1 MADETGTAAET
12 GAGATRADTAATVR
26 IPDRGPA
33 AYVAEFIGTF
43 SLVFA
48 VCAAVVLFVPA
59 PPEVPAGAQAP
70 VTGTTFQ
77 DFAVIGLVHVL
88 ALFFLIQTLAVM
100 SGAHFNPAVTVAMTV
115 VRQIKPIDSAIYI
128 LMQLAGATLGALVV
142 KLLYDQV
149 DNADTFGAVGFNEDR
164 LDTTLQG
171 MGLEALGTFFLVWAI
186 MGVAV
191 NPSAIKDWSG
201 LVIGGTLGFAVMI
214 AAPMTGAG
222 FNPARAL
229 GPAIVANEFDEVGR
243 WLLMYVA
250 APLIGALVAV
260 FLYSWLMV
268 TEGKKGRG
276 GAEPVG

>member
-1 MADETGTAAET
+1 VADTGTAA
-12 GAGATRADTAATVR
+12 ATAAAAR

-43 SLVFA
+43 TLVFA
-48 VCAAVVLFVPA
+48 ICAAVVFFVPV
-59 PPEVPAGAQAP
+59 PPEAPTTPGAAP
-70 VTGTTFQ
+70 QQTLFE
-77 DFAVIGLVHVL
+77 DFAVVGLVHVL
-88 ALFFLIQTLAVM
+88 VLFFLIQTLAVM
-100 SGAHFNPAVTVAMTV
+100 SGAHFNPAVTVAMTA

-128 LMQLAGATLGALVV
+128 LMQLAGATLGALAV
-142 KLLYDQV
+142 KGFYDQIEG
-149 DNADTFGAVGFNEDR
+149 DKNLGQVGFNEDR

-191 NPSAIKDWSG
+191 NPTAVKDWSG

-214 AAPMTGAG
+214 IAPMTGAG

-229 GPAIVANEFDEVGR
+229 GPAIVANDFGGTGR
-243 WLLMYVA
+243 WLLLYVL
-250 APLIGALVAV
+250 APAVGALVAV
-260 FLYSWLMV
+260 FLYSFLMV
-268 TEGKKGRG
+268 THGKKGTG

>member
-1 MADETGTAAET
+1 MADETGTE
-12 GAGATRADTAATVR
+12 AGATTAAAVR
-26 IPDRGPA
+26 IPERGPA
-33 AYVAEFIGTF
+33 AYVSEFIGTF
-43 SLVFA
+43 VLVFA
-48 VCAAVVLFVPA
+48 ICSAVVLFAPA
-59 PPEVPAGAQAP
+59 PVAPAAGATAP

-100 SGAHFNPAVTVAMTV
+100 SGAHFNPAVTAAMTV
-115 VRQIKPIDSAIYI
+115 VRQITPIDAAIYI

-142 KLLYDQV
+142 KLLYNQV
-149 DNADTFGAVGFNEDR
+149 DTADKFGAVGFNADR
-164 LDTTLQG
+164 LDTTVQG
-171 MGLEALGTFFLVWAI
+171 MGIEALGTFFLVWAI

-214 AAPMTGAG
+214 GAPMTGAG

-229 GPAIVANEFDEVGR
+229 GPAIVSGDFGGTGR
-243 WLLMYVA
+243 WLLMYVL
-250 APLIGALVAV
+250 APLVGALVAV
-260 FLYSWLMV
+260 FVYSWLMV
-268 TEGKKGRG
+268 TEGKKARG

>member
-1 MADETGTAAET
+1 VAEPGATAADAGGTAA
-12 GAGATRADTAATVR
+12 AAAAQAR

-33 AYVAEFIGTF
+33 AYVAELIGTF
-43 SLVFA
+43 VLVFA
-48 VCAAVVLFVPA
+48 ITMAVVNFAPA
-59 PPEVPAGAQAP
+59 PIESAQGAPAFQP
-70 VTGTTFQ
+70 FQ

-115 VRQIKPIDSAIYI
+115 VRQIKPIDSVIYI
-128 LMQLAGATLGALVV
+128 LMQLAGATLGALTTQALIQDDVGDRV
-142 KLLYDQV
+142 NWGATNLAPTV
-149 DNADTFGAVGFNEDR
+149 DKTIE
-164 LDTTLQG
+164 G
-171 MGLEALGTFFLVWAI
+171 MGAEALGTFFLVWAI

-214 AAPMTGAG
+214 IAPLTGAG
-222 FNPARAL
+222 FNPARSL
-229 GPAIVANEFDEVGR
+229 GPAIIGESFDGVGD
-243 WLLMYVA
+243 WLLLYVLS
-250 APLIGALVAV
+250 PLIGALIAV

>member
-1 MADETGTAAET
+1 MAET
-12 GAGATRADTAATVR
+12 GATAADARGDAAATAADVR

-33 AYVAEFIGTF
+33 AYVAELIGTF
-43 SLVFA
+43 VLVFA
-48 VCAAVVLFVPA
+48 ICAAVILFVPGA
-59 PPEVPAGAQAP
+59 PEAAQGAQAP
-70 VTGTTFQ
+70 TTGTFFQ
-77 DFAVIGLVHVL
+77 DFAVVGLVHVL

-115 VRQIKPIDSAIYI
+115 VRQIKPIDSAIYV
-128 LMQLAGATLGALVV
+128 LMQLAGGTLGALVA
-142 KLLYDQV
+142 KLLIGQNDL
-149 DNADTFGAVGFNEDR
+149 TEKFGAVGYNETR
-164 LDTTLQG
+164 LDNTLEG

-214 AAPMTGAG
+214 VAPLTGAG

-229 GPAIVANEFDEVGR
+229 GPAIVANEFDELGR
-243 WLLMYVA
+243 WLLLYVL

>member
-1 MADETGTAAET
+1 MADTGTAAD
-12 GAGATRADTAATVR
+12 AGATAAAAPR

-43 SLVFA
+43 ALVFA
-48 VCAAVVLFVPA
+48 ICAAVVIFLPS
-59 PPEVPAGAQAP
+59 PPEAPAGAQAP
-70 VTGTTFQ
+70 VTGTLFQ
-77 DFAVIGLVHVL
+77 DYAVIGLVHVL

-115 VRQIKPIDSAIYI
+115 VRQIKPIDSAIYV
-128 LMQLAGATLGALVV
+128 LMQLAGATLGALLV

-149 DNADTFGAVGFNEDR
+149 DSADKFGAVGFNEDR

-171 MGLEALGTFFLVWAI
+171 MGIEALGSFFLVWAI

-229 GPAIVANEFDEVGR
+229 GPAIVANEFGGTGR
-243 WLLMYVA
+243 WLLLYVL

>member
-1 MADETGTAAET
+1 MADTGTAAD
-12 GAGATRADTAATVR
+12 AGAAAAVAR

-43 SLVFA
+43 ALVFA

-100 SGAHFNPAVTVAMTV
+100 SGAHFNPAITVAMTV
-115 VRQIKPIDSAIYI
+115 VRQIKPIDSVIYV

-171 MGLEALGTFFLVWAI
+171 MGIEALGTFFLVWAI

-214 AAPMTGAG
+214 AAPMTGG
-222 FNPARAL
+222 SFNPARAL
-229 GPAIVANEFDEVGR
+229 GPAIVANEFSDVGR
-243 WLLMYVA
+243 WLLLYVLA
-250 APLIGALVAV
+250 ALVGALVAV

>member
-1 MADETGTAAET
+1 MAET
-12 GAGATRADTAATVR
+12 GNAAEGSVVNAAAAR

-33 AYVAEFIGTF
+33 AYVSEFIGTF
-43 SLVFA
+43 ALVFA

-59 PPEVPAGAQAP
+59 APEPSPTGAPAQSF
-70 VTGTTFQ
+70 FQ
-77 DFAVIGLVHVL
+77 DFAVIGLVHML

-100 SGAHFNPAVTVAMTV
+100 SGAHFNPAVTVAMTA
-115 VRQIKPIDSAIYI
+115 VRQIKPIDSVIYI
-128 LMQLAGATLGALVV
+128 LMQLAGGTLGALAV
-142 KLLYDQV
+142 KGLYNEV
-149 DNADTFGAVGFNEDR
+149 GEENNFGAVGFNDTR

-214 AAPMTGAG
+214 IAPMTGAS

-229 GPAIVANEFDEVGR
+229 GPAIVAESFNGVGK
-243 WLLMYVA
+243 WLLLYVVA
-250 APLIGALVAV
+250 ALVGALLAV

-268 TEGKKGRG
+268 ASGKKGTG

>member
-1 MADETGTAAET
+1 VAET
-12 GAGATRADTAATVR
+12 GATAADTGGGAAAAAAETAR

-33 AYVAEFIGTF
+33 AYVSEFLGTLI
-43 SLVFA
+43 LVFA
-48 VCAAVVLFVPA
+48 IVAAVILFVPGAPEQQAGA
-59 PPEVPAGAQAP
+59 PPA
-70 VTGTTFQ
+70 TGTFFQ

-115 VRQIKPIDSAIYI
+115 VRQIKAIDSAIYI
-128 LMQLAGATLGALVV
+128 LLQLAGATLGAFLA
-142 KLLYDQV
+142 KLMIGQND
-149 DNADTFGAVGFNEDR
+149 ATETWGAVGYNEQR
-164 LDTTLQG
+164 LDNTLEG

-214 AAPMTGAG
+214 IAPLTGAG
-222 FNPARAL
+222 FNPARAF
-229 GPAIVANEFDEVGR
+229 GPAIVASEFDELGR
-243 WLLMYVA
+243 WLLMYVLS
-250 APLIGALVAV
+250 PLIGALVAV

>member
-1 MADETGTAAET
+1 VAET
-12 GAGATRADTAATVR
+12 GNAAEGSVVNAAAAR

-43 SLVFA
+43 ALVFA
-48 VCAAVVLFVPA
+48 ICAAVVLFVPGQPEPSPTGA
-59 PPEVPAGAQAP
+59 PAQS
-70 VTGTTFQ
+70 VFQ
-77 DFAVIGLVHVL
+77 DFAVIGLVHVFV
-88 ALFFLIQTLAVM
+88 LFFLIQTLAVM
-100 SGAHFNPAVTVAMTV
+100 SGAHFNPAVTVAMTA

-128 LMQLAGATLGALVV
+128 LMQLAGGTLGALAI
-142 KLLYDQV
+142 KGLYNEIGDETGQ
-149 DNADTFGAVGFNEDR
+149 NFGAVAFNDGR

-171 MGLEALGTFFLVWAI
+171 MGIEALGTFFLVWAI

-201 LVIGGTLGFAVMI
+201 LVIGSTLGFAVMI

-229 GPAIVANEFDEVGR
+229 GPAIVAEAFGDEGK
-243 WLLMYVA
+243 WLLLYVL
-250 APLIGALVAV
+250 APLVGALVAV

-268 TEGKKGRG
+268 TAGKKGVG

>member
-1 MADETGTAAET
+1 VADETGTAAD
-12 GAGATRADTAATVR
+12 AGRADAGNAAAAVG

-43 SLVFA
+43 TLVFA
-48 VCAAVVLFVPA
+48 IVAAVVFYAPVPIEAGPTGVPA
-59 PPEVPAGAQAP
+59 SQP
-70 VTGTTFQ
+70 FQ
-77 DFAVIGLVHVL
+77 DFAVIGLVHVFV
-88 ALFFLIQTLAVM
+88 LFFLIQTLGVM

-128 LMQLAGATLGALVV
+128 LMQLAGATLGALAA
-142 KLLYDQV
+142 KGMYGQIEGSGDLL
-149 DNADTFGAVGFNEDR
+149 GAVGYNDTR
-164 LDTTLQG
+164 LDSTLEG
-171 MGLEALGTFFLVWAI
+171 MGIEALGTFFLVWAI

-191 NPSAIKDWSG
+191 NPSAVKDWSG

-214 AAPMTGAG
+214 AAPMTGAS

-229 GPAIVANEFDEVGR
+229 GPAIVANEFDKVGR
-243 WLLMYVA
+243 WLLMYVLA
-250 APLIGALVAV
+250 ALIGALVAV

>member
-1 MADETGTAAET
+1 VADQGTAAE
-12 GAGATRADTAATVR
+12 AGATTAAAATAR

-43 SLVFA
+43 ALVFA
-48 VCAAVVLFVPA
+48 ICAAVVVFLPA
-59 PPEVPAGAQAP
+59 APETPAGAQAP
-70 VTGTTFQ
+70 VTGTLFQ
-77 DFAVIGLVHVL
+77 DYAVIGLVHVL

-115 VRQIKPIDSAIYI
+115 VRQIKPIDSAIYV

-142 KLLYDQV
+142 KLLYDQI
-149 DNADTFGAVGFNEDR
+149 DTADTFGAVAFNESR

-214 AAPMTGAG
+214 MAPMTGAG

-229 GPAIVANEFDEVGR
+229 GPAIVANEFGGTGR
-243 WLLMYVA
+243 WLLLYVL

>member
-1 MADETGTAAET
+1 VADTGTAAE
-12 GAGATRADTAATVR
+12 AGAAAAVAR

-43 SLVFA
+43 ALVFA
-48 VCAAVVLFVPA
+48 ICAAVILFVPA

-115 VRQIKPIDSAIYI
+115 VRQIKPIDSVIYV
-128 LMQLAGATLGALVV
+128 LMQLAGATLAALVV

-214 AAPMTGAG
+214 AAPMTGG
-222 FNPARAL
+222 SFNPARAL
-229 GPAIVANEFDEVGR
+229 GPAIVAEAFGGVGK
-243 WLLMYVA
+243 WLLLYVLA
-250 APLIGALVAV
+250 ALVGALVAV
-260 FLYSWLMV
+260 FLYSWLM
-268 TEGKKGRG
+268 TAAGKKGAG

>member
-1 MADETGTAAET
+1 VADTGTAAD
-12 GAGATRADTAATVR
+12 AGNAAAAAR

-33 AYVAEFIGTF
+33 AYVSEFIGTF
-43 SLVFA
+43 VLVFA
-48 VCAAVVLFVPA
+48 VCAAVVIFVPA
-59 PPEVPAGAQAP
+59 PPEPSPTGAPATP
-70 VTGTTFQ
+70 LFQ
-77 DFAVIGLVHVL
+77 DFAVIGLVHVF

-100 SGAHFNPAVTVAMTV
+100 SGAHFNPAVTAAMTV

-128 LMQLAGATLGALVV
+128 LMQLAGATLGALAV
-142 KLLYDQV
+142 KAMYGQID
-149 DNADTFGAVGFNEDR
+149 AGETYGAVGFNETR
-164 LDTTLQG
+164 LDTTLEG
-171 MGLEALGTFFLVWAI
+171 MGIEALGTFFLVWAI

-201 LVIGGTLGFAVMI
+201 LVIGATLGLGVLI

-229 GPAIVANEFDEVGR
+229 GPAIVANEFGGTGR
-243 WLLMYVA
+243 WLLLYVL
-250 APLIGALVAV
+250 APVIGALVAV
-260 FLYSWLMV
+260 FVYSWLMV

>member
-1 MADETGTAAET
+1 VADTGATAADA
-12 GAGATRADTAATVR
+12 GGATAAAAEAR

-33 AYVAEFIGTF
+33 AYVSEFIGTF
-43 SLVFA
+43 VLVFA
-48 VCAAVVLFVPA
+48 IVAAVVLFVPGAPEQAAGAAA
-59 PPEVPAGAQAP
+59 PP
-70 VTGTTFQ
+70 TGTFFQ
-77 DFAVIGLVHVL
+77 DFAVVGLVHVL

-115 VRQIKPIDSAIYI
+115 VRQIKAIDSAIYI
-128 LMQLAGATLGALVV
+128 LMQLAGATLGALVA
-142 KLLYDQV
+142 KLLVGQND
-149 DNADTFGAVGFNEDR
+149 ATEKFGAVGYNDLR
-164 LDTTLQG
+164 LDNTLEG

-214 AAPMTGAG
+214 IAPLTGAG

-229 GPAIVANEFDEVGR
+229 GPAIVASEFDELGR
-243 WLLMYVA
+243 WLLMYVL

-260 FLYSWLMV
+260 FSYSWLMV

>member
-1 MADETGTAAET
+1 MQEPGATAADAGGTA
-12 GAGATRADTAATVR
+12 TAAAAEAR

-33 AYVAEFIGTF
+33 AYVSEFIGTF
-43 SLVFA
+43 VLVFA
-48 VCAAVVLFVPA
+48 IVAAVILFVPGV
-59 PPEVPAGAQAP
+59 PEQPAGAPPA
-70 VTGTTFQ
+70 TGTFFQ
-77 DFAVIGLVHVL
+77 DFAVVGLVHVL

-115 VRQIKPIDSAIYI
+115 VRQIKAIDSAIYI
-128 LMQLAGATLGALVV
+128 LMQLAGAALGAWAA
-142 KLLYDQV
+142 KLMVGQNDATEKY
-149 DNADTFGAVGFNEDR
+149 GAVGYNGDR
-164 LDTTLQG
+164 LDNTLEG

-214 AAPMTGAG
+214 IAPLTGAG

-229 GPAIVANEFDEVGR
+229 GPALFATDGFDEVGR
-243 WLLMYVA
+243 WLLLYVLS
-250 APLIGALVAV
+250 PLIGALVAV

>member
-1 MADETGTAAET
+1 VADTGTAADVGNAAE
-12 GAGATRADTAATVR
+12 AGNAAAAAR

-33 AYVAEFIGTF
+33 AYVSELLGTF
-43 SLVFA
+43 ALVFVIVA
-48 VCAAVVLFVPA
+48 SVVIFVPA
-59 PPEVPAGAQAP
+59 PIEAGPTGAPATQL
-70 VTGTTFQ
+70 FQ
-77 DFAVIGLVHVL
+77 DFAVIGLVHMLV
-88 ALFFLIQTLAVM
+88 LFFLIQTLGIM

-128 LMQLAGATLGALVV
+128 LMQLAGATLGALAA
-142 KLLYDQV
+142 KGLYGQIEGSG
-149 DNADTFGAVGFNEDR
+149 DTLGAVGFNSDR

-171 MGLEALGTFFLVWAI
+171 MGIEALGTFFLVWAI

-191 NPSAIKDWSG
+191 NPSAVKDWSG

-214 AAPMTGAG
+214 AAPMTGG
-222 FNPARAL
+222 SFNPARAL
-229 GPAIVANEFDEVGR
+229 GPAIVANEFDKVGR
-243 WLLMYVA
+243 WLLLYVLA
-250 APLIGALVAV
+250 ALIGALVAV